1 MNVEAYIIAWNE
13 SETIHLTIKHYQ
25 QFCTRIVVYDNWS
38 DDGTPE
44 ICKAMG
50 CEVKQF
56 GIPGVLDDREYTN
69 LKNNC
74 WKGSTADWVIVVDAD
89 EILAPQSPNHKMK
102 YILSINKGIGILSA
116 RGWNVHSYRVPQES
130 WFEETHGVEDENYSK
145 MACFN
150 PEQIKEIQYVHGCHV
165 ANPKSRNALVIAHN
179 EITLFHYRNVGGPQR
194 LVDRHA
200 LYRQRLS
207 EWNLKW
213 KAGDHYN
220 HEDERRIRE
229 WNERYERSKEYS
241 PLGTSY

>member
-1 MNVEAYIIAWNE
+1 MKVEAYIIAWNE
-13 SETIHLTIKHYQ
+13 AETIHLTVRHYQ
-25 QFCTRIVVYDNWS
+25 QFCTRIIVFDNWS
-38 DDGTPE
+38 DDDTPK

-50 CEVKQF
+50 CEVRQF

-89 EILAPQSPNHKMK
+89 EILAPDSYNDKMK
-102 YILSINKGIGILSA
+102 YVLSRNEGTGILKS

-130 WFEETHGVEDENYSK
+130 WFEETRGVVDENYSK
-145 MACFN
+145 MACFD
-150 PEQIKEIQYVHGCHV
+150 PKRIKEIRYVHGCHV
-165 ANPKSRNALVIAHN
+165 ADPKAVRSLSILNNAM
-179 EITLFHYRNVGGPQR
+179 TLFHYRNVGGPQR

-241 PLGTSY
+241 PLGISY